1 MRPVAAPVCDHEYGC
16 ITCSDQGILMRVTGL
31 ADGLAQCTDPDGNL
45 TEIDAELID
54 GVNTGDVLLVHAGVA
69 LARVG
74 DASEVAG

>member
-1 MRPVAAPVCDHEYGC
+1 MKPLAAPACDEEYGC
-16 ITCSDQGILMRVTGL
+16 ITCSDQGILMRVTGM
-31 ADGLAQCTDPDGNL
+31 AGGLAQCADPAGNL

-74 DASEVAG
+74 NASEAVA